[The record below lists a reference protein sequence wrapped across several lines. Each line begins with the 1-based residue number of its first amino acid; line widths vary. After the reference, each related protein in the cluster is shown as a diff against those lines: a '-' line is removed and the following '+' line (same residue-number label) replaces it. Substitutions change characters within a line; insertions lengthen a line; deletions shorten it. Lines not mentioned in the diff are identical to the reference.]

1 MKKLFLATA
10 LVLAFATP
18 SFAASSMTC
27 DQASLTKMK
36 AHIDGMADKG
46 KQTVAMAEF
55 ELASTY
61 MRANM
66 LNECQTLIRAMDEK
80 NNSSGAG

>member
-18 SFAASSMTC
+18 SFAASTMSC
-27 DQASLTKMK
+27 DEASLTKMK
-36 AHIDGMADKG
+36 THVDGMADKG

-61 MRANM
+61 MKANM
-66 LNECQTLIRAMDEK
+66 LNECQTIIRMMDEK
-80 NNSSGAG
+80 NNNSGGG